1 MNQRNG
7 KVILFYRKTVYGNTL
22 EYVADAGDAKVIE
35 GLTRQKTIDGRIRE
49 LIRDLTGGMV
59 GFREIPMP

>member
-1 MNQRNG
+1 MNKPTHRI
-7 KVILFYRKTVYGNTL
+7 ILYYRKDVYGKTL

-49 LIRDLTGGMV
+49 LIRDLTGGLV
-59 GFREIPMP
+59 NFQEVTMP